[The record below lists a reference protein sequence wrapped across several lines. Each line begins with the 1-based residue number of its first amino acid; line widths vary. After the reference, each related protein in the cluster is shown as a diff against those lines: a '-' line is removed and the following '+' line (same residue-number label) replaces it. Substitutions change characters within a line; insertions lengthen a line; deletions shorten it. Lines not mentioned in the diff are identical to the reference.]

1 MEVNSLKKAYSSF
14 QGWGMQYSMGE
25 IPSYVYQFFKNGI
38 ESGSRYYSLGHS
50 ETRSIASFL
59 NATYSYDGRYTLN
72 GTFRYEG
79 TNRMGRSRSSRW
91 LPTWNLSGA
100 WNVHEEAFFKALQPT
115 LSNLTLKASYS
126 LTADRGPAEVTNSQ
140 AIIRSFSPYR
150 PFYRYSG
157 NGTLHRG
164 HREQRTHLREK
175 A

>member
-79 TNRMGRSRSSRW
+79 TNRMGRSVRHAGCPRGTCPVRGTCMRKLFSKCSNP
-91 LPTWNLSGA
+91 LFPT
-100 WNVHEEAFFKALQPT
+100 
-115 LSNLTLKASYS
+115 
-126 LTADRGPAEVTNSQ
+126 
-140 AIIRSFSPYR
+140 
-150 PFYRYSG
+150 
-157 NGTLHRG
+157 
-164 HREQRTHLREK
+164 
-175 A
+175 

>member
-1 MEVNSLKKAYSSF
+1 MEVNSLKRHILPFRAGECNIRWGNSF
-14 QGWGMQYSMGE
+14 LRLS
-25 IPSYVYQFFKNGI
+25 VFKNGI

-100 WNVHEEAFFKALQPT
+100 WNVHEEAFLKRSNPLFPT
-115 LSNLTLKASYS
+115 
-126 LTADRGPAEVTNSQ
+126 
-140 AIIRSFSPYR
+140 
-150 PFYRYSG
+150 
-157 NGTLHRG
+157 
-164 HREQRTHLREK
+164 
-175 A
+175 